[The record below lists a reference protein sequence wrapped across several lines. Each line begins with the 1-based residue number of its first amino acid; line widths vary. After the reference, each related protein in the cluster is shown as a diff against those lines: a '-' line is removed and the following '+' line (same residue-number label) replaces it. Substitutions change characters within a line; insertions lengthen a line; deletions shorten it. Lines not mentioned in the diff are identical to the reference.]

1 MDMKLS
7 SLRAN
12 GLILRQ
18 LRWDVTPEFLFKPR
32 FAGVGKER
40 DRDMARET
48 QGYMFYIDYIN
59 GEARLML
66 MRTIEMMSQTVG
78 QVTEV
83 PEDMLLR
90 SVKAEGVKP
99 VAGMYPIS
107 AELEAWLKKELGVA
121 SS

>member
-7 SLRAN
+7 ALRGN
-12 GLILRQ
+12 RLILRQ

-32 FAGVGKER
+32 FVGVGKER
-40 DRDMARET
+40 NDRLARET

-78 QVTEV
+78 RVTEV
-83 PEDMLLR
+83 PEDILLR
-90 SVKAEGVKP
+90 AVKAEGVKP

-107 AELEAWLKKELGVA
+107 AELEAWLKKELGIT